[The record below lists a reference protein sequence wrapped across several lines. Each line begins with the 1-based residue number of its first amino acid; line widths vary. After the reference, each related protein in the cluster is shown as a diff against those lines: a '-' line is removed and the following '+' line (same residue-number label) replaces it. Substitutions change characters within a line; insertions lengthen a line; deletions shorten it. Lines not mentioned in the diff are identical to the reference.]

1 VVEAV
6 VTCERCLRPSEIGE
20 HGLFKCPLESRR
32 SAAVKPDT
40 LLGGFVAENA
50 WREPRYFDSQKAYER
65 ALDADG
71 MMLKPKRV
79 SGDKVMDPQT
89 LENARVLV
97 SRNAPAL
104 PTFTLETRV
113 LEETLTVTLDAT
125 A

>member
-1 VVEAV
+1 M
-6 VTCERCLRPSEIGE
+6 
-20 HGLFKCPLESRR
+20 
-32 SAAVKPDT
+32 AAHVKPDT

-50 WREPRYFDSQKAYER
+50 WRTPRFFDSQRAYER

-79 SGDKVMDPQT
+79 SGDRATIDPQT
-89 LENARVLV
+89 LDNARVLV
-97 SRNAPAL
+97 SRTAPAL

-113 LEETLTVTLDAT
+113 LDETLCVTLDAN